1 MIWNF
6 ITIFRN
12 SVDKMLFLALMQ
24 DSDDFVGSRIHG
36 LPYFLSFV

>member
-6 ITIFRN
+6 VTVFRN

-24 DSDDFVGSRIHG
+24 DSADFVGSTNTRAP
-36 LPYFLSFV
+36 LFF